1 MPFVLFLTLL
11 HGMGLRI
18 EMKRLDILILSLILG
33 ENMPDFTIKC
43 DVSSRLCI
51 YSLYQPDRSLLSLL
65 GM

>member
-1 MPFVLFLTLL
+1 MPFILFLTLL
-11 HGMGLRI
+11 HGLGPRI

-33 ENMPDFTIKC
+33 GNMPDSTIKN
-43 DVSSRLCI
+43 DVSSRLFI